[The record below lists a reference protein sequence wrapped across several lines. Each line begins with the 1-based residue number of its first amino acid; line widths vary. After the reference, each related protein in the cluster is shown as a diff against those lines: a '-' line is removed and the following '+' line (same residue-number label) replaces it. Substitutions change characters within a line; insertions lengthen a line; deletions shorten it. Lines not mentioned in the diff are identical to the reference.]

1 MSSKI
6 LVVDDSQMMNQMIR
20 DILSAAGYETKS
32 ALYGSQALEI
42 LMNWNPDL
50 VLLDVMMPD
59 MDGFEVCRR
68 IRQINPARNVPVIMV
83 TAKASIEDKQKGF
96 EAGADDYITKPFE
109 PIELKLR
116 LSAILKRT
124 GQQYSQKP
132 AKQRQVVVVHSLR
145 GGSGCTSL
153 AVNIAVGLQH
163 LWEEPVALVD
173 LVRPLGVCCSM
184 LNLQPYRRLDYI
196 VDQSPESIAR
206 NIDEL
211 LSTHESGI
219 KLLGGFSDPVKAEKL
234 TENLVSLLLNHLMD
248 LFTYVV
254 VDTSHDFLPP
264 TIAAF
269 DNAETIVI
277 PVTPDINAARLTQK
291 ELATLG
297 SLGSQEKALLVY
309 NRIFEKQG
317 VQVGQ
322 LEKFLGK
329 KFAME
334 IPCSEGDWNKAINSG
349 KPMIMSDS
357 ESSLMH
363 SLEDLVWKLSGQTMR
378 ASKPERPTAM
388 WSRIQKRNFA

>member
-1 MSSKI
+1 MGSKV

-20 DILSAAGYETKS
+20 DILDAAGYETKS

-68 IRQINPARNVPVIMV
+68 IRQVNAARNVPVIMV

-124 GQQYSQKP
+124 GQQYLQKP
-132 AKQRQVVVVHSLR
+132 AKQQQVLVVHSLR

-153 AVNIAVGLQH
+153 AVNIAVGLQQ

-184 LNLQPYRRLDYI
+184 LNLQPIRRLDFI
-196 VDQSPESIAR
+196 VDESPESITK
-206 NIDEL
+206 NLNDL

-234 TENLVSLLLNHLMD
+234 TENLVSLLLNHLKE

-269 DNAETIVI
+269 DSAETIVI
-277 PVTPDINAARLTQK
+277 PVTPDINAARLAQK
-291 ELATLG
+291 ELSILG
-297 SLGSQEKALLVY
+297 SLGSQEKAALVY
-309 NRIFEKQG
+309 NRNFEKQG
-317 VQVGQ
+317 VQLGQ
-322 LEKFLGK
+322 LEKYLGK
-329 KFAME
+329 KFGME
-334 IPCSEGDWNKAINSG
+334 IPCAEGDWNKAINSG

-357 ESSLMH
+357 VDSLMH
-363 SLEDLVWKLSGQTMR
+363 SLEDLVWKLSSSAMR
-378 ASKPERPTAM
+378 SSKSERPTAM
-388 WSRIQKRNFA
+388 WARIQKRNHA